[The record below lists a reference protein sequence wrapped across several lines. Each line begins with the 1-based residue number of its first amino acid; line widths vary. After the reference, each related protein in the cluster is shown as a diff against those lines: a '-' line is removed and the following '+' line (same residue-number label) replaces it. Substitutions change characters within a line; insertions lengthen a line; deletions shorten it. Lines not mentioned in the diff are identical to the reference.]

1 MKRLI
6 IILLILQAQLLLAQ
20 HSSNQME
27 FRKKAV
33 RTPRYR
39 EETNQPYYR
48 NDRFS
53 GDTQLK
59 NVNENNADSNNMTLK
74 CSAMMNVKA
83 DSYLAIFNLTQM
95 GNTGKEADDIITKRT
110 QPFVESLKTLG
121 ITTSDVYADMI
132 YLIPIYNYEVEKK
145 LFSKTYNEVPKGFE
159 MQKNLHIRFKDAN
172 LIDDIV
178 TLAAAN
184 EIYDL
189 VTVEYFVKNSQTA
202 YDTLRNRAVKYLAAN
217 AKRFEKLGLKLDG
230 EFRIVSEKSEVTY
243 PDGQYTDYDAF
254 VSQSLEAA
262 RDKTVTTIRKPK
274 TVAYNKLSYES
285 FDIVI
290 NPEFLEPVVQYT
302 YELSVSYTLNKEKL
316 EPKNHYFIVDNN
328 GALKELQ
335 IK

>member
-1 MKRLI
+1 
-6 IILLILQAQLLLAQ
+6 
-20 HSSNQME
+20 ME

-39 EETNQPYYR
+39 EEVNPSY
-48 NDRFS
+48 DRFS

-59 NVNENNADSNNMTLK
+59 NIDENNSNNADANTMTLK

-95 GNTGKEADDIITKRT
+95 GNTGKEADEIIAKRT
-110 QPFVESLKTLG
+110 QPFIESLKALG
-121 ITTSDVYADMI
+121 IAASDVYVDMI

-159 MQKNLHIRFKDAN
+159 MQKNLHIRFKEAN

-178 TLAAAN
+178 TLAAVN

-189 VTVEYFVKNSQTA
+189 VTVEYFVRNSQA
-202 YDTLRNRAVKYLAAN
+202 PYDTLRNRAVKYLAGN

-230 EFRIVSEKSEVTY
+230 EFRILSEKSEVSY
-243 PDGQYTDYDAF
+243 PEGQYTDYDAF

-302 YELSVSYTLNKEKL
+302 YEVRVSYTLDKEKL

>member
-6 IILLILQAQLLLAQ
+6 IILVILPAQFLFAQ

-27 FRKKAV
+27 FRKKTV

-39 EETNQPYYR
+39 DNFSQSYY
-48 NDRFS
+48 NSSDGVS
-53 GDTQLK
+53 
-59 NVNENNADSNNMTLK
+59 NNAATVGTTTESNTMTLK
-74 CSAMMNVKA
+74 CSALMNVKA

-95 GNTGKEADDIITKRT
+95 GNTGKEADEIITKRT
-110 QPFVESLKTLG
+110 QPFIESLKTLG
-121 ITTSDVYADMI
+121 IATSDVYADMI

-189 VTVEYFVKNSQTA
+189 VTIEYFVKNSQAA
-202 YDTLRNRAVKYLAAN
+202 YDTLRNRAVKYLAGN
-217 AKRFEKLGLKLDG
+217 ARRFEKLGLKLDA
-230 EFRIVSEKSEVTY
+230 EFRIVSEKSDVTY
-243 PDGQYTDYDAF
+243 PEGQYTDYDAF

-262 RDKTVTTIRKPK
+262 RDKTVTMIRKPK

-302 YELSVSYTLNKEKL
+302 YEVSVSYTLNKEKL
-316 EPKNHYFIVDNN
+316 EAKNHYFIVDNN